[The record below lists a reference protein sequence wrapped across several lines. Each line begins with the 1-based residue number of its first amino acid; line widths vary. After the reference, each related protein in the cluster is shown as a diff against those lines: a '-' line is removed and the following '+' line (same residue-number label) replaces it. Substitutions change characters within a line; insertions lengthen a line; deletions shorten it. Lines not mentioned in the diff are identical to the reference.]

1 MISEI
6 LFRIVSPMLF
16 RAPGE
21 FSPQAR
27 GPFSAARSLLLPTP
41 STVAG
46 CLATSLGRF
55 SGIKGENWEDEVLR
69 ALGLPESAFLRGP
82 YLVVE
87 DEVYIPVEEMNGFIE
102 LSNLGVYVD
111 ALIRGEN
118 GSKKGDENDFK
129 KEFISMQKYTIEHL
143 GIKLK
148 SKEKTIAIEE
158 GGIYLARFRDYLAAF
173 EGEDVWVG
181 MEAHNFQPNVG
192 GVAKLGGE
200 GRITRIER
208 RDSREIYKL
217 VEEFKKVP
225 TSRCALVL
233 VSHSLIEPPPN
244 EPEMI
249 ESGIYVYPPLHR
261 SIEKLLPYGVNVRS
275 IVGSASLLGTGFSI
289 HENRRCRKPVYAA
302 LSPGTVIEIEY
313 KPEHADSI
321 VDTYNRGLSVI
332 GGRIGYGTFIPVV
345 FHNCQNTCGSLG
357 SLSGS
362 EGRMGRS

>member
-102 LSNLGVYVD
+102 LSNLGLYVD

-143 GIKLK
+143 GIRLT
-148 SKEKTIAIEE
+148 KEKVVNEEE
-158 GGIYLARFRDYLAAF
+158 GGLYLARFRDYLAAF
-173 EGEDVWVG
+173 GGKCVWVG
-181 MEAHNFQPNVG
+181 MEAHDFQAEAGKIVRF
-192 GVAKLGGE
+192 GGE
-200 GRITRIER
+200 GRIARIER
-208 RDSREIYKL
+208 RADGGRIYRLIKEFSVTDHRE
-217 VEEFKKVP
+217 
-225 TSRCALVL
+225 CALVL
-233 VSHSLIEPPPN
+233 VSHSFIKSPSPTLE
-244 EPEMI
+244 EI
-249 ESGIYVYPPLHR
+249 ESGIYVYPAVYS
-261 SIEKLLPYGVNVRS
+261 SIKRLLPNVKVKR
-275 IVGSASLLGTGFSI
+275 IIGSVRLLGSGFSMA
-289 HENRRCRKPVYAA
+289 RGKRKPIYAA
-302 LSPGTVIEIEY
+302 LSPGSIIVIEQGQPDLILQLY
-313 KPEHADSI
+313 R
-321 VDTYNRGLSVI
+321 RGLSII
-332 GGRIGYGTFIPVV
+332 GGRIGYGTFIPVPI
-345 FHNCQNTCGSLG
+345 QSP
-357 SLSGS
+357 SA
-362 EGRMGRS
+362 

>member
-1 MISEI
+1 MISEF
-6 LFRIVSPMLF
+6 LFRITEPMLF
-16 RAPGE
+16 RSSGE

-27 GPFSAARSLLLPTP
+27 GPFSFARSLLLPTP
-41 STVAG
+41 STIAG
-46 CLATSLGRF
+46 CLATLMGRF
-55 SGIKGENWEDEVLR
+55 SDVSGKDWEEEVVN
-69 ALGLPESAFLRGP
+69 ALALPEGAFLRGP
-82 YLVVE
+82 YLIAG
-87 DEVYIPVEEMNGFIE
+87 DKTYIPIEHGKTYGFLE
-102 LSNLGVYVD
+102 LSAIREFVKALLGS
-111 ALIRGEN
+111 E
-118 GSKKGDENDFK
+118 EEK
-129 KEFISMQKYTIEHL
+129 KEIWKSLTDRGSYVPMRDYTIEHL

-148 SKEKTIAIEE
+148 SEEKTIEE

-173 EGEDVWVG
+173 EGKDVWVG

-208 RDSREIYKL
+208 RDSREIYRL

-225 TSRCALVL
+225 ASGCALVL

-244 EPEMI
+244 KPEMI

-261 SIEKLLPYGVNVRS
+261 SIEKLLPSGVNVRS
-275 IVGSASLLGTGFSI
+275 IVGSACLLGTGFSI
-289 HENRRCRKPVYAA
+289 HENRKCRKPVYVA

-332 GGRIGYGTFIPVV
+332 GGRIGYGTFIPV
-345 FHNCQNTCGSLG
+345 G
-357 SLSGS
+357 LS
-362 EGRMGRS
+362 